1 MSQILGLGLDNKG
14 NTGHLG
20 KAWGL
25 VILITAAPFVL
36 FLKKKQ
42 NQRGHS
48 DKARTSRLTN
58 PVGVDTGLFLRTA
71 RFIGGQ

>member
-25 VILITAAPFVL
+25 LSLSLRP
-36 FLKKKQ
+36 Q

-58 PVGVDTGLFLRTA
+58 PVGVDTGLAQHGL
-71 RFIGGQ
+71 